1 MISWINDFTE
11 AVDIKLVKGG
21 VVTDIA
27 SGVPGSVYTWSI
39 PSDQDAAANYKVKI
53 ISTLDEGLYDLS
65 NSNFSIQ
72 ASSGTTV
79 TVGQPNGGE
88 GLIRGTSYLITW
100 SDDFPENV
108 NIELYS
114 PGATTTISNG
124 VSGST
129 YTWNI
134 PSDQDLGTNYKVKI
148 YSTLDPTIKDFSN
161 SNFSILASSI
171 MSVYPNPANQNI
183 TLNMENNASGVFQV
197 VMYDRFNKAVVE
209 TSINTQLSTEITI
222 PTNQLVNGVYFIIVT
237 SDDIRSSKKVIIQH

>member
-1 MISWINDFTE
+1 
-11 AVDIKLVKGG
+11 
-21 VVTDIA
+21 
-27 SGVPGSVYTWSI
+27 
-39 PSDQDAAANYKVKI
+39 
-53 ISTLDEGLYDLS
+53 
-65 NSNFSIQ
+65 
-72 ASSGTTV
+72 
-79 TVGQPNGGE
+79 
-88 GLIRGTSYLITW
+88 
-100 SDDFPENV
+100 
-108 NIELYS
+108 
-114 PGATTTISNG
+114 

-148 YSTLDPTIKDFSN
+148 YSTLDPTIEDFSN
-161 SNFSILASSI
+161 SEFSILASSI